1 VFAGIQPSIEVRGIA
16 REGDVTDA
24 ESVESSFP
32 GQRDQRVLEL
42 EERVGSFGGVGHAA
56 SIIRAMNRPT
66 AIYTAAQ
73 VRALDAWEIE
83 KRRVPGFTLM
93 TRAAEG
99 ALKILRARWPQAK
112 RLAVVCGA
120 GNNGGDGYVLARL
133 AREAGLEALVLAAA
147 PPDKL
152 GGDARRAQEEWLATG
167 GSAHPFAADALSG
180 SDLIVDALLGIGL
193 TGAPRPETLAV
204 IRAINA
210 AKRPVLALDIP
221 SGVDAD
227 SGAVSEAAVRAEITL
242 CFVAL
247 KSGLFLGA
255 GPEHAGVVLL
265 DDLGVVAPAQPK
277 FTPLMRR
284 IDQAE
289 LAASLPRRARESH
302 KGSNGRVLIIG
313 GGAGMPGALRLAGE
327 AALRAGAGLVTVAGA
342 VENLGSV
349 TGTRP
354 ELIYLPISHDTDLD
368 EALRAA
374 DVLAVGPGLGM
385 GSWAQRLW
393 AAVKGVSGK
402 PVVVDADALNLLAMR
417 PGTLSPDWIITPHP
431 GEAGRLLGID
441 ARAVQADR
449 LGTARELHARYGA
462 VTVLKGAGTLVASGP
477 AGAAELAICERGNPG
492 MATAGMGDVLTGVI
506 AALRAQFGDSAL
518 AARVGVL
525 VHALAGDSAAQGGQ
539 RGLIASDV
547 IRELRGWV
555 NP

>member
-1 VFAGIQPSIEVRGIA
+1 
-16 REGDVTDA
+16 
-24 ESVESSFP
+24 
-32 GQRDQRVLEL
+32 
-42 EERVGSFGGVGHAA
+42 
-56 SIIRAMNRPT
+56 MNRPT
-66 AIYTAAQ
+66 AIYSAAQ

-133 AREAGLEALVLAAA
+133 ARDAGLEALVLAAA

-152 GGDARRAQEEWLATG
+152 SGDARRAQEEWLATG

-193 TGAPRPETLAV
+193 TGAPRPESLPV

-227 SGAVSEAAVRAEITL
+227 SGAVAEVAVRAEITV

-247 KSGLFLGA
+247 KSGLFLGS

-265 DDLGVVAPAQPK
+265 DDLGVAAPAQPN
-277 FTPLMRR
+277 FAPLMRR
-284 IDQAE
+284 IDQGE

-313 GGAGMPGALRLAGE
+313 GGTGMPGALRLAGE
-327 AALRAGAGLVTVAGA
+327 AALRVGAGLVTVAGA
-342 VENLGSV
+342 AENLVSV
-349 TGTRP
+349 TGTRA
-354 ELIYLPISHDTDLD
+354 ELIYLPISHDTDLN
-368 EALRAA
+368 EALRVT
-374 DVLAVGPGLGM
+374 DVLAIGPGLGT

-393 AAVKGVSGK
+393 AAVKGISGM
-402 PVVVDADALNLLAMR
+402 PVVVDADALNLLAMS
-417 PGTLSPDWIITPHP
+417 PVKLSPEWIITPHP

-449 LGTARELHARYGA
+449 LGAARALHARFGA

-492 MATAGMGDVLTGVI
+492 MATAGMGDVLTGII
-506 AALRAQFGDSAL
+506 AGLRAQFGDSAL

-547 IRELRGWV
+547 IGELRGWV

>member
-1 VFAGIQPSIEVRGIA
+1 
-16 REGDVTDA
+16 
-24 ESVESSFP
+24 
-32 GQRDQRVLEL
+32 
-42 EERVGSFGGVGHAA
+42 
-56 SIIRAMNRPT
+56 MNRPT
-66 AIYTAAQ
+66 AIYSAAQ

-133 AREAGLEALVLAAA
+133 ARDAGLEALVLAAA
-147 PPDKL
+147 SPDKL
-152 GGDARRAQEEWLATG
+152 SGDARRAQEEWLATG

-193 TGAPRPETLAV
+193 TGAPRPETLSV

-227 SGAVSEAAVRAEITL
+227 SGAVAEAAVRAEITV

-255 GPEHAGVVLL
+255 GPEYAGVVLL
-265 DDLGVVAPAQPK
+265 DDLGVVAPAQLT
-277 FTPLMRR
+277 FAPLMRR
-284 IDQAE
+284 IDQGE

-342 VENLGSV
+342 AENLVSV
-349 TGTRP
+349 TATRP
-354 ELIYLPISHDTDLD
+354 ELIYLPISPDTDLD
-368 EALRAA
+368 EALRVA
-374 DVLAVGPGLGM
+374 DVLAVGPGLGT
-385 GSWAQRLW
+385 GAWAQRLW

-402 PVVVDADALNLLAMR
+402 PVVVDADALNLLAMS
-417 PGTLSPDWIITPHP
+417 PAKLPPDWIITPHP

-449 LGTARELHARYGA
+449 LGAARELHGRYGA
-462 VTVLKGAGTLVASGP
+462 VTVLKGAGTLVASGR
-477 AGAAELAICERGNPG
+477 AGTADLAICERGNPG
-492 MATAGMGDVLTGVI
+492 MATAGMGDVLTGII
-506 AALRAQFGDSAL
+506 AGLRAQFGDSAL

-547 IRELRGWV
+547 IGELRGWV